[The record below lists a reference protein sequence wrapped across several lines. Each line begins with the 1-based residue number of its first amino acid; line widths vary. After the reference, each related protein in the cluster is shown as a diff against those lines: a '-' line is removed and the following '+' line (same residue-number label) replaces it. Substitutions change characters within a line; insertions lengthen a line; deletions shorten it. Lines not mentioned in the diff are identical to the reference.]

1 MFIEKDYVM
10 FVSSKI
16 IQDNHNSSH
25 SITAHSIK
33 IDDERFHAQNSPYTY
48 KRVAILGKCCVYT
61 IYTGARL

>member
-25 SITAHSIK
+25 SITAHDIK
-33 IDDERFHAQNSPYTY
+33 IGDERFYAQNSPYTHIN
-48 KRVAILGKCCVYT
+48 V
-61 IYTGARL
+61 